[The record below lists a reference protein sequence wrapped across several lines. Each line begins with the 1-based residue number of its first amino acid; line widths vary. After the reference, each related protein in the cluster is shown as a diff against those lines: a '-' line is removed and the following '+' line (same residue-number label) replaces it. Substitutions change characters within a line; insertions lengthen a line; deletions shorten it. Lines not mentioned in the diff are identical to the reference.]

1 MELVLPRNYVEIEQE
16 EMMYLDGGWSTKQV
30 LKNLTGLAAVA
41 GMAGVAKHIKTVI
54 KNKPGIG
61 FWALVAKT
69 GTSAKA
75 AFILLPT
82 WAKVGTLGLGAAV
95 IYALGTWDIF

>member
-1 MELVLPRNYVEIEQE
+1 
-16 EMMYLDGGWSTKQV
+16 WSPEQV

-41 GMAGVAKHIKTVI
+41 GMATVANHIRNVI
-54 KNKPGIG
+54 KDNPGIG

-69 GTSAKA
+69 GSTAKA
-75 AFILLPT
+75 AFVLLPF
-82 WAKVGTLGLGAAV
+82 WAKIGTIGVGAAV